1 MSNVNFIQLYIAV
14 IIAKLN
20 ALRELLTSEQQA
32 KYETIIADFKAQ
44 NASALQ
50 SLSQEQKYTLERIL
64 S

>member
-1 MSNVNFIQLYIAV
+1 MSNVNFIQLYNAV

-20 ALRELLTSEQQA
+20 ALREVLTSEQQA

-50 SLSQEQKYTLERIL
+50 SLSQEQKDILERIL